1 VLTRG
6 EGASTETLVVP
17 LTHRGAKTGT
27 VHGFDGGYRV
37 ELAGHYQ
44 HGMRVRV
51 PGTGR
56 HDAKVRGL
64 VLWA

>member
-1 VLTRG
+1 VTRG
-6 EGASTETLVVP
+6 EGASLETMVVQ
-17 LTHRGAKTGT
+17 LQHRGAKTGT
-27 VHGFDGGYRV
+27 VYSFDGGFRV

-51 PGTGR
+51 VGNGR